1 MGLREKDVNYEF
13 MMSRIHERAA
23 SRILDACLKN
33 GGPYIKIGQGL
44 VSLGHIL
51 PVEYVT
57 TLRVLQDKCLT
68 RKAGEVDKL
77 FLEDFNKKPNEI
89 FKEFD
94 AKPIAAASLAQVQ
107 SNLV

>member
-1 MGLREKDVNYEF
+1 MGLNEKDSNYEF

-23 SRILDACLKN
+23 NQILEACLNN

-57 TLRVLQDKCLT
+57 VLRVLQDKCLT
-68 RKAGEVDKL
+68 RKEGEVDTL
-77 FLEDFNKKPNEI
+77 FLEDFKKKPNEM
-89 FKEFD
+89 FKNFD
-94 AKPIAAASLAQVQ
+94 YKPIAAASLAQV
-107 SNLV
+107 